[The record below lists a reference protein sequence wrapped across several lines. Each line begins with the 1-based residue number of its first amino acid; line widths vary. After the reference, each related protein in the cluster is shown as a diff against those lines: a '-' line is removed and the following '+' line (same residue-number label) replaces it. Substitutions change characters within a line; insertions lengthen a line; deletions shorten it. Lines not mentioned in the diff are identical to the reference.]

1 MEYPTEEEACNVTT
15 RSVARE
21 KSRLERKIREEQTQ
35 KNDAWLRADAV
46 YMAEFEKLRSQVET
60 LKCELARQQDI
71 SKNSFSRAN
80 FQYML
85 IIGNICVVNNFASDI
100 LIDQIVL
107 S

>member
-71 SKNSFSRAN
+71 SKNLARA
-80 FQYML
+80 L
-85 IIGNICVVNNFASDI
+85 AS
-100 LIDQIVL
+100 QIHADGKTSVHIRFL
-107 S
+107 D